1 MVSEVKRKNKFT
13 PRNKYSPERLQKQRA
28 ILERA
33 RETRNTG
40 LSDKSTPIK
49 PMRERLA
56 ILESMI
62 KKGINTNNNE
72 INNDEADE
80 EIGELESMLDFH
92 DIIINTNQ
100 DEIEKIKAEN
110 IELSEKVEQ
119 LEISNDVYESQIET
133 LENDTAEMKK
143 LVDILWDDLQ
153 TQLASDT
160 DSD

>member
-13 PRNKYSPERLQKQRA
+13 PRKKYSPERLQKQRA

-33 RETRNTG
+33 RERRNTDS
-40 LSDKSTPIK
+40 SDSSVPIK

-56 ILESMI
+56 ILEGMI

-92 DIIINTNQ
+92 EIVINTTQ
-100 DEIEKIKAEN
+100 DEIIILQKQNK
-110 IELSEKVEQ
+110 ELSERIDE

-133 LENDTAEMKK
+133 LENDTTEMKK

-153 TQLASDT
+153 NQLNSDT